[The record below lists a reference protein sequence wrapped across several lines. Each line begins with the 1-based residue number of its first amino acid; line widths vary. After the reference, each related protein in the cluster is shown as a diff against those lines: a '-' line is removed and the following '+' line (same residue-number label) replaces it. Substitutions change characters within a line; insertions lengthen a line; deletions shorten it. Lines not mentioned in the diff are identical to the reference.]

1 MVAHPVAH
9 IPHSYSQVIHSIKQA
24 TRFSIFKPGFDSR

>member
-9 IPHSYSQVIHSIKQA
+9 ISQSCPQVIQSISYVI
-24 TRFSIFKPGFDSR
+24 RFSILKPGFDSR